1 MGALPLFCRWA
12 AGLACRCWR
21 CCLRRLRW
29 RWASRCPPFC
39 WRLQPQAFWAACC
52 CAGCAAARMA
62 KDADCGAL
70 WACILPVALITLY
83 LLHTHVLHMVNG
95 AYHTG
100 QSCYGDM
107 PMHLGFIKYI
117 AQSGE
122 FLPCYPLL
130 GGEHRF
136 GYPFLCETVSSVFL
150 VLGAGLRTAY
160 LLPMLPAFLSVYGMF
175 WQLARRVTAA
185 PPRRALRFTCSLWA
199 AGSALCIFSA
209 VLKSLQASSPGS
221 TPHRQILWSKTSSGS
236 TPSSICS
243 SPSGQRC
250 SAGACSFPPCTCC
263 GSSAMR
269 ASAAFGHGW
278 PCWRCPC
285 RFCIPT
291 VRWRWCFCALWAAY
305 TLWRRVHG
313 GRRFC
318 PGWGWRR
325 CAARR
330 GWRRCA
336 HRAGPKPGRSAHA
349 AAATSTGS
357 TARTTA
363 R

>member
-39 WRLQPQAFWAACC
+39 W
-52 CAGCAAARMA
+52 AAAAAGVLGGVLLRRGVRLRGMA

-130 GGEHRF
+130 GGEHGSGIRSCARLS
-136 GYPFLCETVSSVFL
+136 P
-150 VLGAGLRTAY
+150 AY
-160 LLPMLPAFLSVYGMF
+160 F
-175 WQLARRVTAA
+175 WCWGRAC
-185 PPRRALRFTCSLWA
+185 ALR
-199 AGSALCIFSA
+199 IFCRCC
-209 VLKSLQASSPGS
+209 
-221 TPHRQILWSKTSSGS
+221 PHFCRCTVCSGS
-236 TPSSICS
+236 WP
-243 SPSGQRC
+243 
-250 SAGACSFPPCTCC
+250 AG
-263 GSSAMR
+263 
-269 ASAAFGHGW
+269 
-278 PCWRCPC
+278 
-285 RFCIPT
+285 
-291 VRWRWCFCALWAAY
+291 
-305 TLWRRVHG
+305 
-313 GRRFC
+313 
-318 PGWGWRR
+318 
-325 CAARR
+325 
-330 GWRRCA
+330 
-336 HRAGPKPGRSAHA
+336 
-349 AAATSTGS
+349 
-357 TARTTA
+357 
-363 R
+363 